1 MSIPYRQIHLDFHT
15 SEHIPGIGAAWDKRH
30 WQETLKRG
38 HVNLINIFAVCHH
51 GWSYYNTQVGKR
63 HPGLAEGFDLT
74 RAQLDACTEA
84 GIHTQVYCTVGVNNR
99 VAREHS
105 EWRAIN
111 QHGGYYGWSQR
122 PTDAGFHQL
131 CFNTPYLDFV
141 CDEIREIA
149 RLFPDTDGLWL
160 DIIHKPLCYCPWCM
174 ESMVN
179 RGFDP
184 KNDTDVALHADIVL
198 QNYYT
203 RTLAA
208 LREVHPTMRMTQNSG
223 NVTRGDRRFLKH
235 VTHLELES
243 LPTWGWGYDH
253 FPMGAKYAQ
262 ATGMEFLG
270 MTGKFHT
277 TWGEFGGFKHP
288 NALRYECA
296 AMLAYGAKCS
306 VGDQLHPDGRLDEST
321 YGIIGEAYREV
332 EAKEPW
338 CDGARNVA
346 DVGVL
351 SSQALDPLHR
361 IGEDSDVGATR
372 LLLEGQIL
380 FDMLD
385 AEMDF
390 SPYKAIM
397 VLDEGRVDAAL
408 KTKLD
413 AYLAKGGKVLFT
425 GRSALGA
432 DGKPLFDVGAEVA
445 KESGFSLD
453 YILPIPELRPS
464 FADSPLI
471 MYSRY
476 PRLKVTTGT
485 VLGEVVEPYFER
497 AWNHFC
503 SHQHAPQRRQGT
515 GLACGV
521 QRENLMWLPMDV
533 CLAYR
538 KWGQVTTKQFFLAC
552 LRRLLGGTIGLQSNL
567 PSTAR
572 VTLTEQPAAKRHVL
586 HLLHANLVQRGALQQ
601 THMGQ
606 MMMEVIEDLTPCCD
620 VKVSLRL
627 GKPVKRVTLEPQGK
641 EIPFRLQDGRL
652 ELELDRFTCHQ
663 MVVFSQ
669 SGR

>member
-15 SEHIPGIGAAWDKRH
+15 SEVIPGIGAAWDKKH

-38 HVNLINIFAVCHH
+38 HVNSINIFAVCHH
-51 GWSYYNTQVGKR
+51 GWSYYDTKVGKR
-63 HPGLAEGFDLT
+63 HPHLADGFDLT

-84 GIHTQVYCTVGVNNR
+84 GIKTQVYLTVGVNNR

-105 EWRAIN
+105 NWRCISV
-111 QHGGYYGWSQR
+111 HGGYFGWSQR

-131 CFNTPYLDFV
+131 CFNTPYLDSV

-149 RLFPDTDGLWL
+149 RLFPETDGLWL
-160 DIIHKPLCYCPWCM
+160 DIIHKPLCYCPCCM
-174 ESMVN
+174 ESMVKL
-179 RGFDP
+179 GLDP
-184 KNDTDVALHADIVL
+184 VVEADVARHADIVL

-208 LREVHPTMRMTQNSG
+208 LREVSPTMLMTQNSG
-223 NVTRGDRRFLKH
+223 NITRGDRRFLKH

-270 MTGKFHT
+270 MTGKFHS
-277 TWGEFGGFKHP
+277 TWGEFGGFKHS

-306 VGDQLHPDGRLDEST
+306 VGDQLHPDGLLDEST
-321 YGIIGEAYREV
+321 YGVIGEAYAEV

-338 CDGARNVA
+338 CEGARNVA
-346 DVGVL
+346 DVAVL
-351 SSQALDPLHR
+351 SSQALDPLHQ

-372 LLLEGQIL
+372 LLLEGHIL
-380 FDMLD
+380 FDMID
-385 AEMDF
+385 AEMAF

-397 VLDEGRVDAAL
+397 VADEGRIDSAL
-408 KTKLD
+408 KAKLD
-413 AYLAKGGKVLFT
+413 AYLAKGGKLLVV
-425 GRSALGA
+425 GRGGLGA
-432 DGKPLFDVGAEVA
+432 DGKPLFDFGAEIA
-445 KESGFSLD
+445 KESEFSLD
-453 YILPIPELRPS
+453 YILPIPELRPA
-464 FADSPLI
+464 FVDSPMV
-471 MYSRY
+471 MYCQY
-476 PRLKVTTGT
+476 PRLHVTTGT
-485 VLGEVVEPYFER
+485 ALGEVVEPYFER

-503 SHQHAPQRRQGT
+503 SHQHAPQKRQGT

-521 QRENLMWLPMDV
+521 QKGNIMWLPMDL

-538 KWGQVTTKQFFLAC
+538 KWGQVATKHFFLAC
-552 LRRLLGGTIGLQSNL
+552 LRRLLGDGIGLRSNL
-567 PSTAR
+567 PATAR
-572 VTLTEQPAAKRHVL
+572 VTLTEQASEKRHVL

-601 THMGQ
+601 THMGP

-627 GKPVKRVTLEPQGK
+627 ENPVGRVTLEPQGR
-641 EIPFRLQDGRL
+641 EIPFCTNNGRI
-652 ELELDRFTCHQ
+652 ELEIDRFTCHQ
-663 MVVFSQ
+663 MVVLEAP
-669 SGR
+669 